1 MGEQIQTGL
10 VACVSV
16 EDTTNRKIKIH
27 EHTKPDKVE
36 DRTSHIDYCQAHTGT
51 ILLTYHSNSRVNKI
65 IGEQT
70 LKEPI
75 YDFTTEDHVRH
86 TVWSLDHDSTI
97 NIQTIFKNEI
107 EFLYIAD
114 GHHRSKSAV
123 NYSKKMEEI
132 DPGYSIDA
140 EYNYYPAM
148 IAPDD
153 QLYVMDYNRI
163 VKNLNGLEK
172 NEFIKK
178 IGKKFNIHVQENP
191 YKPLEKYTFGM
202 YLDKKWYSLEYVNKS
217 EVKDDIIKNLD
228 VSILHD
234 NIIEPVLDISTPQ
247 RDSRIDFIGG
257 DRKSVV

>member
-1 MGEQIQTGL
+1 
-10 VACVSV
+10 
-16 EDTTNRKIKIH
+16 
-27 EHTKPDKVE
+27 
-36 DRTSHIDYCQAHTGT
+36 
-51 ILLTYHSNSRVNKI
+51 
-65 IGEQT
+65 
-70 LKEPI
+70 
-75 YDFTTEDHVRH
+75 
-86 TVWSLDHDSTI
+86 
-97 NIQTIFKNEI
+97 
-107 EFLYIAD
+107 
-114 GHHRSKSAV
+114 
-123 NYSKKMEEI
+123 MEEI

-257 DRKSVV
+257 IRGLDEIECRVNKVEDETGELAVGFSLYPTRIDELRS